1 VRDQASLVRSLA
13 ERDRARDPDGRF
25 RINNFFC
32 HADSWQAALPRLVE
46 NGEAVLM
53 DLRSFS
59 ATNAGCIHE
68 LRYLVQNVP
77 FSRCLLVVDD
87 TTDEEF
93 LKHTLTATWDTL
105 SPTSPNY
112 QRPLAETTVYRFASE
127 TTAMRAAL
135 RRLCEASMS

>member
-1 VRDQASLVRSLA
+1 LTRSLA

-32 HADSWQAALPRLVE
+32 HADSWQAAVPRLVE

-68 LRYLVQNVP
+68 LHYLVQNVP
-77 FSRCLLVVDD
+77 FGRCLLVVDH
-87 TTDEEF
+87 TTDAAF

-105 SPTSPNY
+105 TPASPNY
-112 QRPLAETTVYRFASE
+112 QRSLADAATYRLAPGTV
-127 TTAMRAAL
+127 AMRPLL
-135 RRLCEASMS
+135 RRLCEAGTS